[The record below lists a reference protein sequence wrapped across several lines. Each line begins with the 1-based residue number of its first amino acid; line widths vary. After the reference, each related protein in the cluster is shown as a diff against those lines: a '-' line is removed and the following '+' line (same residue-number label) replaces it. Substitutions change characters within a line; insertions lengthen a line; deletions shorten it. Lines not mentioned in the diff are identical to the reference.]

1 MSENQQPDPQ
11 QPDEVSEQTRQE
23 IDEAMAGA
31 QTPAEEAPVE
41 SSVAEPADRVTEL
54 EALVAERTL
63 DLQRLQAEY
72 VNYKRRV
79 DRDRQMAKQQ
89 GAEGMVR
96 ELMPVLDGIHMA
108 REHDELT
115 GGFKMVADEIGK
127 VAEKHGLVAFGEV
140 GDEFDP
146 NLHDA
151 LMQVPLPGATS
162 TCVSQVMQRGYQ
174 MNGRVLRPARVAVS
188 EPDPT
193 AAGEPQGQPAP
204 QN

>member
-11 QPDEVSEQTRQE
+11 QPEEVSEQTRQE
-23 IDEAMAGA
+23 IDEALAGA
-31 QTPAEEAPVE
+31 EAPVE
-41 SSVAEPADRVTEL
+41 GSVEQPVTREAEL
-54 EALVAERTL
+54 EQLVAERTL

-79 DRDRQMAKQQ
+79 DRDRQLAKQA
-89 GAEGMVR
+89 GVESIVR
-96 ELMPVLDGIHMA
+96 ELMPVLDSIHMA

-115 GGFKMVADEIGK
+115 GGFKMVADEIAK

-146 NLHDA
+146 NLHEA
-151 LMQVPLPGATS
+151 LMQIPLAGATT
-162 TCVSQVMQRGYQ
+162 TCISQVMQRGFQ
-174 MNGRVLRPARVAVS
+174 MHDRVLRPARVAVS
-188 EPDPT
+188 DPDP
-193 AAGEPQGQPAP
+193 AAPAEPQNP